1 MNRTVRVLKDTLKQ
15 FTIAFMVFLIITIVD
30 AVVFW
35 LYNSIF
41 EPLFYASLICV
52 AFLLVLF
59 VMYFLINLRNDSNR
73 EHLKNTDEREWI
85 NNLEPKTLAEED
97 YCEMLKTVLKKFT
110 EYDLTN
116 ETEKQ
121 NMLDYY
127 TSWVHQIKTPISVMR
142 LELKSNDTEENRV
155 LLGELFRIER
165 YVDMVLQYVRLDS
178 NTNDLVIGEYPL
190 DDIIRECIR
199 KYASQFISAKVKLE
213 YEGTDKEVITDRK
226 WLSVIIEQLLSNAVK
241 YAPEGKV
248 EIKVTDDNKLIV
260 EDNGIGIR
268 PEDLPRVFEK
278 GYTGNNG
285 RLGMNSSGLGL
296 YLSKKAADKI
306 KVPISVESELS
317 KGTKFTLD
325 LNKRELLK
333 D

>member
-1 MNRTVRVLKDTLKQ
+1 
-15 FTIAFMVFLIITIVD
+15 MVFIIITIVD

-41 EPLFYASLICV
+41 EPLLYASIVCV

-59 VMYFLINLRNDSNR
+59 ILYFLINLQRASER
-73 EHLKNTDEREWI
+73 EHLMSTDEREWG
-85 NNLEPKTLAEED
+85 NNLDPKSLAEKD
-97 YCEMLKTVLKKFT
+97 YCEMLRAVLKKFT
-110 EYDLTN
+110 EYDMAT

-121 NMLDYY
+121 DMLDYY

-142 LELKSNDTEENRV
+142 LELKGNDTEENRV

-178 NTNDLVIGEYPL
+178 NTNDLVIGKYNL
-190 DDIIRECIR
+190 DEIIRECIR

-213 YEGTDKEVITDRK
+213 YDGTDKEVVTDRK

-248 EIKVTDDNKLIV
+248 EIKVTDDKQLIV
-260 EDNGIGIR
+260 KDNGIGIR

-306 KVPISVESELS
+306 GVPISVRSELS
-317 KGTKFTLD
+317 RGTEFTLD
-325 LNKRELLK
+325 LSKREILK

>member
-1 MNRTVRVLKDTLKQ
+1 MKRSVSVLKDTLKQ
-15 FTIAFMVFLIITIVD
+15 FTIAFAVFILITVID

-35 LYNSIF
+35 LYESIF
-41 EPLFYASLICV
+41 EPLVYASLVCLAGLV
-52 AFLLVLF
+52 VLF
-59 VMYFLINLRNDSNR
+59 IFYFLINFQQASER
-73 EHLKNTDEREWI
+73 EHLKSTDEREWG
-85 NNLEPKTLAEED
+85 NNLNPKTLAEED
-97 YCEMLKTVLKKFT
+97 YCEMLGSVLKKFT
-110 EYDLTN
+110 EYDFAT

-127 TSWVHQIKTPISVMR
+127 TNWVHQIKTPISVMR
-142 LELKSNDTEENRV
+142 LELKGNDTEENRV

-165 YVDMVLQYVRLDS
+165 YVDMVLQYIRLDS
-178 NTNDLVIGEYPL
+178 KTNDLVIGKYPL
-190 DDIIRECIR
+190 DEIIRECIR

-213 YEGTDKEVITDRK
+213 YEGTDREVVTDRK
-226 WLSVIIEQLLSNAVK
+226 WLACIIEQLLSNAVK

-248 EIKVTDDNKLIV
+248 EIKVTDDNKIIIK
-260 EDNGIGIR
+260 DNGIGIR
-268 PEDLPRVFEK
+268 PEDLPRIFEK

-306 KVPISVESELS
+306 GVPISVKSELS
-317 KGTKFTLD
+317 KGTEFTLD
-325 LNKRELLK
+325 LSKREVLK

>member
-306 KVPISVESELS
+306 KVPISELS

>member
-15 FTIAFMVFLIITIVD
+15 FTIAFVVFVIITIVD

-41 EPLFYASLICV
+41 EPLLYASMICV

-59 VMYFLINLRNDSNR
+59 VLYFLINLQRASDR
-73 EHLKNTDEREWI
+73 EHLKNTDEGEWF
-85 NNLEPKTLAEED
+85 NNLDPKTLAEND
-97 YCEMLKTVLKKFT
+97 YCEMLRTILKKFT
-110 EYDLTN
+110 EFDLAT

-165 YVDMVLQYVRLDS
+165 YVDMVLQYARLDS
-178 NTNDLVIGEYPL
+178 KTNDLVIGKYPL
-190 DDIIRECIR
+190 DEIIRECIR

-248 EIKVTDDNKLIV
+248 EIKVTDDNKLIIK
-260 EDNGIGIR
+260 DNGIGIR

-296 YLSKKAADKI
+296 YLSKKASDKI
-306 KVPISVESELS
+306 SVPISVKSELS
-317 KGTKFTLD
+317 KGTEFTLD
-325 LNKRELLK
+325 LNKRDVLQ